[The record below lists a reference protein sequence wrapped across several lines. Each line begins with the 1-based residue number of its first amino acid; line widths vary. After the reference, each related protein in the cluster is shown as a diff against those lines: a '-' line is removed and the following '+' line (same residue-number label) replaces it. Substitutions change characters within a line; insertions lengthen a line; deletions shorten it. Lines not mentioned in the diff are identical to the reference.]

1 MSRTPADVFQAEA
14 LDANRRGELT
24 DAQLRGFGKLSGYK
38 RRSALSSAAFLVAGA
53 VLVGFFASPSA
64 SPALRV
70 LIPLVCLVIAAFLV
84 LRTITGSDAL
94 TRDLRQR
101 EVQSVQG
108 AIGKSRIG
116 GGRAADTYF
125 LDVGDERFKVAPAT
139 YGVAPDAGYVRLYFL
154 PHSRKIVNLEVLP
167 NPALESGATPGD
179 VLRGVSPQS
188 ILRTFSASVYSHNRR
203 EANEARASFA
213 ALSDAFDSL
222 VTQSPGPP
230 LGARDPRPLDEAI
243 VGTWSN
249 GFMTVAFL
257 ADGSVKADML
267 GRHEQGRWSVDSNGR
282 LRADVMGQQQAAEAW
297 VAGDRLTISADG
309 QGLTFTRQQ

>member
-24 DAQLRGFGKLSGYK
+24 DAQLRGFGKLSGYN
-38 RRSALSSAAFLVAGA
+38 RRSAFSSAAFLVAGA

-64 SPALRV
+64 SPTLRV
-70 LIPLVCLVIAAFLV
+70 LIPLVCLVIAAVLV
-84 LRTITGSDAL
+84 VRAITGSDAL
-94 TRDLRQR
+94 TRDLRRRQ
-101 EVQSVQG
+101 VQSVHG
-108 AIGKSRIG
+108 AIGKRRIG
-116 GGRAADTYF
+116 NGRAPDTFF
-125 LDVGDERFKVAPAT
+125 LDVGDSRFNVARAT
-139 YGVAPDAGYVRLYFL
+139 YENAPDAGYVRLYFL
-154 PHSRKIVNLEVLP
+154 PHSRKIVNLERLP
-167 NPALESGATPGD
+167 NPAVENGASPQDLLGGATPQN
-179 VLRGVSPQS
+179 VLRTLGAAVH
-188 ILRTFSASVYSHNRR
+188 SHNRR
-203 EANEARASFA
+203 ETNEARASLA
-213 ALSDAFDSL
+213 ALGDAFDSL
-222 VTQSPGPP
+222 FTQSPAPP
-230 LGARDPRPLDEAI
+230 AGARDPRPLDEAI

-267 GRHEQGRWSVDSNGR
+267 GRHEHGRWSVDSNGR

>member
-1 MSRTPADVFQAEA
+1 MPRTPVDVFQAEA

-24 DAQLRGFGKLSGYK
+24 DAQLRGFRKLAWHN

-64 SPALRV
+64 SPTLRV
-70 LIPLVCLVIAAFLV
+70 LIPLICLAIAAFLV
-84 LRTITGSDAL
+84 LRAITGSDAL

-101 EVQSVQG
+101 QVQSVEG

-116 GGRAADTYF
+116 GGRAPDTFF
-125 LDVGDERFKVAPAT
+125 LDVGDKRFKVAAAT
-139 YGVAPDAGYVRLYFL
+139 YRAAPEAGYVRLFFL
-154 PHSRKIVNLEVLP
+154 PRSRKIVNLEVLP
-167 NPALESGATPGD
+167 NPALETGANPGD
-179 VLRGVSPQS
+179 VVRGVSPQS
-188 ILRTFSASVYSHNRR
+188 ILRTFSASVYAHNRR
-203 EANEARASFA
+203 ESNEARASLA
-213 ALSDAFDSL
+213 ALGDALDSL
-222 VTQSPGPP
+222 FTQSPAPP
-230 LGARDPRPLDEAI
+230 VGARDPRPLDEAI

-249 GFMTVAFL
+249 GFLTVAFL
-257 ADGSVKADML
+257 ADGSVTADTL
-267 GRHEQGRWSVDSNGR
+267 GRQERGRWSVDSNGR